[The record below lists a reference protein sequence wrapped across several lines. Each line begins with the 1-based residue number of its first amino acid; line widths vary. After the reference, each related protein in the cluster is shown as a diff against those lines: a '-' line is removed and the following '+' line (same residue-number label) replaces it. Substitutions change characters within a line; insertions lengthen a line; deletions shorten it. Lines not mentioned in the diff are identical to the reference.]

1 MATIQ
6 DVAKKAGVG
15 VATVSRVLSGK
26 GYVKEET
33 KEKIMEAIS
42 DLNYTPNEIARNLYY
57 KRTGIVAVIIPQISN
72 PFFAEF
78 VDKVV
83 VELISHNYKAMI
95 CNTWSEGSYELQ
107 YFDML
112 KRNMVDG
119 IICGTHSITNEEYLN
134 IDRPIVALDHT
145 FGKNIPCVSVD
156 HEEGGKLAAM
166 ELIQAGCKNVLQF
179 RGSSD
184 AHSPSL
190 SRHSV
195 FEEII
200 RQNKIGYNEIVTD
213 MHDLSQ
219 DTALRATKLFFEKY
233 PDVDG
238 VFGTDVSVMHVMKMA
253 QELGI
258 EIPKQLKVVGY
269 DGIQVSKLATPG
281 LTTVCQPIEE
291 LAKES
296 VRIMMDLIA
305 GKKSDIKDVHLS
317 VTLHKD
323 RSTASE

>member
-83 VELISHNYKAMI
+83 VELILHNYKAMI